1 MTTHHQSES
10 NAQPASE
17 TVDVC
22 VDSNQDV
29 IRKFCDLES
38 RVWRAVIDSINPRDC
53 FCGHGQGLTVSPVL
67 RFEDGYR
74 HNLAAFRFIEAAAM
88 KAVEEFQTMQQRHK
102 SEADEFA
109 AQPASEPARAAVEWE
124 YRKRPIVV
132 KASQWWRNGD
142 HPEDNCDMFDYPDAQ
157 GNVFQRPG
165 EGKVVRYFRRPDV
178 PSDQPCKHCTR
189 PMNDHGWIDTLEGG
203 HIVCPGDYVITGVKG
218 ERYPCKPDIFTA
230 TYEPVAP
237 AQPPAS
243 EPSGREES
251 LNCLEARLAADIRA
265 IDGNHDKGAA
275 ELAEQLIARGWH
287 PALSGEREEVEQKLR
302 GGWFMAAR
310 KFSDDNNR
318 LRESRRPRSLTHR
331 IAGQARCGR
340 GAGGEVEGSSRVAAN
355 PCRRT
360 RSRPGGVSF
369 GAEGRRTINGEIGK
383 DWTMDKHAIEAA
395 IHATVA
401 REILNGLDTEAR
413 DALLQKSITDALTDY
428 SFRKSVGDVVSAK
441 AAQIAAELVETD
453 EWQAAIRE
461 HIKGG
466 FDKYLAQLDQ
476 GMLKGFKRLLHGNS
490 SGNSYDRNP
499 ALILSDWPE

>member
-243 EPSGREES
+243 EPSGRELEVAVERLRDIGGDVADCLCGGLPHDDFTYRGS
-251 LNCLEARLAADIRA
+251 LLHRLWEASEVLQRHYLR
-265 IDGNHDKGAA
+265 
-275 ELAEQLIARGWH
+275 H
-287 PALSGEREEVEQKLR
+287 PAAPAGEREEV
-302 GGWFMAAR
+302 
-310 KFSDDNNR
+310 DD
-318 LRESRRPRSLTHR
+318 
-331 IAGQARCGR
+331 
-340 GAGGEVEGSSRVAAN
+340 AN
-355 PCRRT
+355 
-360 RSRPGGVSF
+360 
-369 GAEGRRTINGEIGK
+369 
-383 DWTMDKHAIEAA
+383 
-395 IHATVA
+395 TVA
-401 REILNGLDTEAR
+401 LAALD
-413 DALLQKSITDALTDY
+413 
-428 SFRKSVGDVVSAK
+428 K
-441 AAQIAAELVETD
+441 AAALEASHTALQAKLDAVAGLVEKWRKMHSYWWAD
-453 EWQAAIRE
+453 ELAAA
-461 HIKGG
+461 
-466 FDKYLAQLDQ
+466 LA
-476 GMLKGFKRLLHGNS
+476 
-490 SGNSYDRNP
+490 
-499 ALILSDWPE
+499 E